1 MTGIRTDLAAEA
13 RDLWRESNRETGALP
28 GVEAKA
34 ETENGFPVETI
45 RILDGRGEEA
55 LGKPRGTYVT
65 LELEPVLRR
74 EPGAFRRGVGVIASH
89 LRALLALE
97 PGEGVLVAGLGNR
110 AMTPDVLGP
119 MTLGHVLAT
128 RHLVRSLPET
138 FGGFR
143 PVSLMETGVLGT
155 TGLESSEVIRAVTAR
170 LRPKAVV
177 AVDALASRRLD
188 RVCRTL
194 QLADTGIAPGSG
206 VGNSRPELS
215 RGSLGVPVI
224 AVGIP
229 TVVDAAT
236 LAADLTARSGLGERP
251 PEDFAAAAE
260 GLMVTPREIDARMQ
274 ELSRLRGYGLNL
286 ALQEDLTL
294 EDVTALLG

>member
-1 MTGIRTDLAAEA
+1 MRGIRTDLAAEA
-13 RDLWRESNRETGALP
+13 RDLWRESAGDTGALP
-28 GVEAKA
+28 GVEARQ

-45 RILDGRGEEA
+45 RILDERGEQA

-65 LELEPVLRR
+65 MELEPLLRR
-74 EPGAFRRGVGVIASH
+74 ETGAFRRGAGVVAAR
-89 LRALLALE
+89 LRALLGL
-97 PGEGVLVAGLGNR
+97 GEGESVLVAGLGNR

-119 MTLGHVLAT
+119 MTLEHMLAT
-128 RHLVRSLPET
+128 RHLVSALPET
-138 FGGFR
+138 FGGLR
-143 PVSLMETGVLGT
+143 PVSLLETGVLGT
-155 TGLESSEVIRAVTAR
+155 TGLESSELIRAVVRR

-177 AVDALASRRLD
+177 AIDALASRRLD

-194 QLADTGIAPGSG
+194 QLSDTGIAPGSG

-215 RGSLGVPVI
+215 RSSLGVPVV

-251 PEDFAAAAE
+251 PEAFASAAE
-260 GLMVTPREIDARMQ
+260 GLMVTPREIDARMR
-274 ELSRLRGYGLNL
+274 ELSRLLGYGLNL
-286 ALQEDLTL
+286 ALQEGLTL
-294 EDVTALLG
+294 EDITALMG

>member
-1 MTGIRTDLAAEA
+1 MRGIRTDLAAEA
-13 RDLWRESNRETGALP
+13 RDLWRESAGETGALP
-28 GVEAKA
+28 GVEARQ

-45 RILDGRGEEA
+45 RILDERGEEA

-74 EPGAFRRGVGVIASH
+74 EPGAFQRGVGVIASH
-89 LRALLALE
+89 LRALLGLKE
-97 PGEGVLVAGLGNR
+97 GEGVLVAGLGNR

-138 FGGFR
+138 FGDFR
-143 PVSLMETGVLGT
+143 PVSLLETGVLGT

-170 LRPKAVV
+170 LRPGAVV

-215 RGSLGVPVI
+215 RSSLGVRVV

-251 PEDFAAAAE
+251 RSDFAAAAE

-274 ELSRLRGYGLNL
+274 ELSRLLGYGLNM
-286 ALQEDLTL
+286 ALQEGLTL
-294 EDVTALLG
+294 EDITALLG

>member
-143 PVSLMETGVLGT
+143 PVSLLETGVLGT

-170 LRPKAVV
+170 LRPGAVV

-260 GLMVTPREIDARMQ
+260 GLMVTPREIDAWMQ
-274 ELSRLRGYGLNL
+274 ELSRLLGYGLNL

>member
-1 MTGIRTDLAAEA
+1 MQGIRTDLAAEA
-13 RDLWRESNRETGALP
+13 RDLWRESAGETGALP
-28 GVEAKA
+28 GVEARQ

-45 RILDGRGEEA
+45 RILDERGEQA
-55 LGKPRGTYVT
+55 MGKPRGTYVT
-65 LELEPVLRR
+65 IELEPVLRR
-74 EPGAFRRGVGVIASH
+74 ETGAFRRGAGVVAAH
-89 LRALLALE
+89 LRSLLDLRE
-97 PGEGVLVAGLGNR
+97 GESVLLAGLGNR

-119 MTLGHVLAT
+119 MTLEHVLAT
-128 RHLVRSLPET
+128 RHLVTSLPET
-138 FGGFR
+138 FGGLR
-143 PVSLMETGVLGT
+143 PVSLLETGVLGT
-155 TGLESSEVIRAVTAR
+155 TGLESSELIRAVVRR
-170 LRPKAVV
+170 LRPGAVV

-215 RGSLGVPVI
+215 RGSLGVRVV

-251 PEDFAAAAE
+251 LEDFASAAE
-260 GLMVTPREIDARMQ
+260 GLMVTPREIDARMR
-274 ELSRLRGYGLNL
+274 ELSRLLGYGLNL
-286 ALQEDLTL
+286 ALQEGLTI
-294 EDVTALLG
+294 EDFTALMG

>member
-1 MTGIRTDLAAEA
+1 MQGIRTDLAAEA
-13 RDLWRESNRETGALP
+13 RDLWRETAGETGALP
-28 GVEAKA
+28 GVEAGT
-34 ETENGFPVETI
+34 ETENGLSVETI
-45 RILDGRGEEA
+45 RILDERGERA
-55 LGKPRGTYVT
+55 LGKPRGTYIT
-65 LELEPVLRR
+65 LELDPVLRR
-74 EPGAFRRGVGVIASH
+74 EPGAFQRGVGVIASR
-89 LRALLALE
+89 LRVLLGLKA
-97 PGEGVLVAGLGNR
+97 GESVLVAGLGNR

-119 MTLGHVLAT
+119 LTLGHVLAT
-128 RHLVRSLPET
+128 RHLVASLPET

-143 PVSLMETGVLGT
+143 PVSLLETGVLGT
-155 TGLESSEVIRAVTAR
+155 TGLESSEVIRAVTQR
-170 LRPKAVV
+170 LRPGAVV

-206 VGNSRPELS
+206 VGNARPELS
-215 RGSLGVPVI
+215 RGSLGVPVV
-224 AVGIP
+224 AMGIP

-251 PEDFAAAAE
+251 AEDFASAGA

-274 ELSRLRGYGLNL
+274 ELSRLLGYGLNL
-286 ALQEDLTL
+286 ALQDGLTL

>member
-1 MTGIRTDLAAEA
+1 MRGIRTDLAAEA
-13 RDLWRESNRETGALP
+13 RDLWRESAGDTGALP
-28 GVEAKA
+28 GVEARQ

-45 RILDGRGEEA
+45 RILDERGEQA

-65 LELEPVLRR
+65 MELEPLLRR
-74 EPGAFRRGVGVIASH
+74 ETGAFRRGAGVVAAW
-89 LRALLALE
+89 LRALLGL
-97 PGEGVLVAGLGNR
+97 GEGESVLVAGLGNR

-119 MTLGHVLAT
+119 MTLEHMLAT
-128 RHLVRSLPET
+128 RHLVSALPET
-138 FGGFR
+138 FGGLR
-143 PVSLMETGVLGT
+143 PVSLLETGVLGT
-155 TGLESSEVIRAVTAR
+155 TGLESSELIRAVVRR

-177 AVDALASRRLD
+177 AIDALASRRLD

-194 QLADTGIAPGSG
+194 QLSDTGIAPGSG

-215 RGSLGVPVI
+215 RSSLGVPVV

-251 PEDFAAAAE
+251 PEAFASAAE
-260 GLMVTPREIDARMQ
+260 GLMVTPREIDARMR
-274 ELSRLRGYGLNL
+274 ELSRLLGYGLNL
-286 ALQEDLTL
+286 ALQEGLTL
-294 EDVTALLG
+294 EDITALMG

>member
-143 PVSLMETGVLGT
+143 PVSLLETGVLGT

-170 LRPKAVV
+170 LRPGAVV

-236 LAADLTARSGLGERP
+236 LAADLTARSGLGKRP

-274 ELSRLRGYGLNL
+274 ELSRLLGYGLNL

>member
-1 MTGIRTDLAAEA
+1 MRGIRTDLAAEA
-13 RDLWRESNRETGALP
+13 RDLWRESAGETGALP
-28 GVEAKA
+28 GVEARQ

-45 RILDGRGEEA
+45 RILDERGEEA
-55 LGKPRGTYVT
+55 LGTPRGTYVT

-74 EPGAFRRGVGVIASH
+74 EPGAFQRGVGVIASH
-89 LRALLALE
+89 LRALLGLKE
-97 PGEGVLVAGLGNR
+97 GEGVLVAGLGNR

-138 FGGFR
+138 FGDFR
-143 PVSLMETGVLGT
+143 PVSLLETGVLGT

-170 LRPKAVV
+170 LRPGAVV

-215 RGSLGVPVI
+215 RSSLGVRVV

-251 PEDFAAAAE
+251 RSDFAAAAE

-274 ELSRLRGYGLNL
+274 ELSRLLGYGLNM
-286 ALQEDLTL
+286 ALQEGLTL
-294 EDVTALLG
+294 EDITALLG

>member
-1 MTGIRTDLAAEA
+1 MRAIRTDLAAEA
-13 RDLWRESNRETGALP
+13 RDLWREEAGETGALP
-28 GVEAKA
+28 GVEAGE

-45 RILDGRGEEA
+45 RILDERGEEA
-55 LGKPRGTYVT
+55 LGKPRGTYITV
-65 LELEPVLRR
+65 ELEPVIRR
-74 EPGAFRRGVGVIASH
+74 EPGAFQRGVGVIAAR
-89 LRALLALE
+89 LRELLGLRE
-97 PGEGVLVAGLGNR
+97 GESVLVAGLGNR

-119 MTLGHVLAT
+119 LTLGHVLAT
-128 RHLVRSLPET
+128 RHLVASLPET

-143 PVSLMETGVLGT
+143 PVSLLETGVLGT
-155 TGLESSEVIRAVTAR
+155 TGLESSEVIRAVTQR
-170 LRPKAVV
+170 LRPGAVV

-194 QLADTGIAPGSG
+194 QLSDTGIAPGSG
-206 VGNSRPELS
+206 VGNARPELS
-215 RGSLGVPVI
+215 RRSLGVPVV

-236 LAADLTARSGLGERP
+236 LASDLTARSGLGERP
-251 PEDFAAAAE
+251 PEDFAPAGA

-274 ELSRLRGYGLNL
+274 ELSRLLGYGLNL
-286 ALQEDLTL
+286 ALQEGLTL